1 MSIKQLISSLGQELD
16 ELRARV
22 ASLEGLLGV
31 GGVSAHKSSDAD
43 GSCRICGITW
53 QLCEAS
59 FPQHMA
65 GKRHKKNLERLF
77 NTNSNVLTPAS
88 SKKGTGHTQYRTTMC
103 NKDILNGMPQIQ
115 GDVLG
120 RLQSITC
127 MKEYKRKSF
136 EELRWED
143 VRAGR
148 REENFVDKVVDGLLG
163 EEDGDTLCK
172 ENEGVALVEIQSAA
186 YNKSALTEGVEE
198 DRPAAEATG
207 DLKSCEEELEEAG
220 SVDRLA
226 GAKKSDQRSLA
237 VSKIISIR
245 PRLKGHARK
254 VS

>member
-16 ELRARV
+16 DLRARV

-31 GGVSAHKSSDAD
+31 GGVSAQKSSDAD

-77 NTNSNVLTPAS
+77 NTNSNVLTPSS
-88 SKKGTGHTQYRTTMC
+88 SKKGTGHTQYRATMC

-163 EEDGDTLCK
+163 
-172 ENEGVALVEIQSAA
+172 
-186 YNKSALTEGVEE
+186 
-198 DRPAAEATG
+198 
-207 DLKSCEEELEEAG
+207 
-220 SVDRLA
+220 
-226 GAKKSDQRSLA
+226 
-237 VSKIISIR
+237 KI
-245 PRLKGHARK
+245 
-254 VS
+254 